1 MCLGAEGDTQV
12 GRVSGSMDGASGHME
27 GCEGME
33 GVCGA
38 RRAEAHGGLSGGGE
52 GLRCMDGC
60 QGVEGV

>member
-1 MCLGAEGDTQV
+1 M